1 MQANHPDLMD
11 SFSDSLLLLA
21 SFGDVINRNMYEE
34 IYKEALMLLMIE
46 FKRLI
51 DERDRDL
58 AMAKYHSNKARLL
71 VIQAEL
77 LKLPVDKE
85 KDRKKLIKGLHKD
98 LTEMLGMLEYVKE
111 KYID

>member
-1 MQANHPDLMD
+1 MQLNQPDLMD
-11 SFSDSLLLLA
+11 SFSDSLMLMA
-21 SFGDVINRNMYEE
+21 NFGDIMNTNMFQY
-34 IYKEALMLLMIE
+34 IYKDSLMLLMTE

-51 DERDRDL
+51 DERNKDL

-85 KDRKKLIKGLHKD
+85 KDRKKLIAGLHKD
-98 LTEMLGMLEYVKE
+98 LTEMLGMLEFVKK